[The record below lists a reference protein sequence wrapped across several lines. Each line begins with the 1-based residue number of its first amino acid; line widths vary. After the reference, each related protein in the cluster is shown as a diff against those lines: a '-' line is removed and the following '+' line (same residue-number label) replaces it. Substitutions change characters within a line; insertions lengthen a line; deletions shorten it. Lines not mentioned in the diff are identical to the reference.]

1 MKDRSISNING
12 SFNILD
18 EQMKLPVI
26 NNNIQKKYNF
36 PVNEKSEPNTSIYN
50 VIKNML
56 EEHHSLN
63 RSLNLKRRK
72 FEWEE
77 FRQFSAYQIYT
88 LIGLN
93 REVLK
98 KLENKIFPRKYSN
111 LAEEISVYESINKI
125 NNLNQN
131 NSNDY

>member
-77 FRQFSAYQIYT
+77 FRQFSAYQI
-88 LIGLN
+88 L
-93 REVLK
+93 
-98 KLENKIFPRKYSN
+98 
-111 LAEEISVYESINKI
+111 
-125 NNLNQN
+125 
-131 NSNDY
+131 

>member
-1 MKDRSISNING
+1 MKDRSLNNMCG

-26 NNNIQKKYNF
+26 NNNIQKKYNY
-36 PVNEKSEPNTSIYN
+36 PINERSEPTTSIYN

-56 EEHHSLN
+56 EEHHNLN

-77 FRQFSAYQIYT
+77 FSNFSAYQIYT
-88 LIGLN
+88 LISLN
-93 REVLK
+93 REVIK
-98 KLENKIFPRKYSN
+98 KIENKIFPRKFDN
-111 LAEEISVYESINKI
+111 LAEDMSVYESIHKN
-125 NNLNQN
+125 NNLN
-131 NSNDY
+131 SNEY